1 MGGSPAER
9 KRSSV
14 KVRQKKRLSE
24 LMSRAA
30 YIDERCLLEWRGK
43 PMAAVVSVED
53 LARLEKAAGAPKG
66 PIEAVGALADFDDEV
81 DRMKEDSYRVREQAQ
96 RQPIENWN

>member
-1 MGGSPAER
+1 MAEVV
-9 KRSSV
+9 SEAEA
-14 KVRQKKRLSE
+14 KKRLSE

-30 YIDERCLLEWRGK
+30 YTDERCLIERRGK

-53 LARLEKAAGAPKG
+53 LARLEKTAEAPKG
-66 PIEAVGALADFDDEV
+66 PIEAVGALADFDDEGN
-81 DRMKEDSYRVREQAQ
+81 RMIEDSYRQREQAR